1 MRVYLDCNVYC
12 RPLDDQSQTRIRAE
26 AEAFLNILS
35 VMGEKEI
42 VLLSSDILKFEV
54 RAIPSVT
61 KRRAVERLLEIC
73 SEHISESNEVLN
85 LAESLEND
93 CNLHGRDAVH
103 IASAVLGRAQFFL
116 TCDEQVVRK
125 SGRIEDILRAKGHG
139 LRVLNPVSFNDRVIG
154 GHHGS

>member
-12 RPLDDQSQTRIRAE
+12 RPLDDQSQARIRAE

-35 VMGEKEI
+35 VMREKEI

-73 SEHISESNEVLN
+73 SAHISESNEVMN
-85 LAESLEND
+85 LAEFLESECD
-93 CNLHGRDAVH
+93 LHGRDAIH
-103 IASAVLGRAQFFL
+103 IASAALGRAQFFL
-116 TCDEQVVRK
+116 TCDEQVVRR
-125 SGRIEDILRAKGHG
+125 SSRIEDVLRAKGHG
-139 LRVLNPVSFNDRVIG
+139 LHVLNPVSFNDKVIG